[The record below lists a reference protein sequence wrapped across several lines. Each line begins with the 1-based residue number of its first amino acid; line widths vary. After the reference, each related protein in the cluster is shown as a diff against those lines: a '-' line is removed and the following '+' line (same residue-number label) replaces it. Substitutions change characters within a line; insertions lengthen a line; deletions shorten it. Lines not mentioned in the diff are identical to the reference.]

1 MLELS
6 QKRTMTAAP
15 ARSSALQPRKLML
28 ALVLLLVALVA
39 ILIKDRQFWFGSEE
53 AVIESDLPAAQPMP
67 MPTTTTQSAPAAAKA
82 APAPTISAPAH
93 ATNKPVANAKTSSQ
107 PVAPETPAVTTT
119 RTVLPP
125 LDVEVVAGD
134 NHRAV
139 RPRSNVTKVQVAKV
153 PGIQPEAPAAS
164 VTSKAAGHEAM
175 PATATH
181 PPQTEIHATYP
192 VLAQHMNVQGSV
204 VLEAVIGTDGMIE
217 NVRVLSG
224 PAILSTA
231 AQQAVREWR
240 FKPIYQH
247 GQAVESKAR
256 ITVNFT
262 IKVGDSLPSSTLAQG
277 TPSGES
283 DLTR

>member
-6 QKRTMTAAP
+6 QKRNMTAAP
-15 ARSSALQPRKLML
+15 ARKGSQPRKLML

-53 AVIESDLPAAQPMP
+53 AVIESDLPAAQPTP
-67 MPTTTTQSAPAAAKA
+67 ATAAQSAPVTNA
-82 APAPTISAPAH
+82 APAATSAPAH
-93 ATNKPVANAKTSSQ
+93 AAKNPVATAKTSSQ
-107 PVAPETPAVTTT
+107 PAGPETPAVTAT

-125 LDVEVVAGD
+125 LDVEVIAGD
-134 NHRAV
+134 NHHTV

-164 VTSKAAGHEAM
+164 ITSKAATHEVVTA
-175 PATATH
+175 AATH
-181 PPQTEIHATYP
+181 LPQTEIHATYP

-204 VLEAVIGTDGMIE
+204 VLEALIGTDGMIE
-217 NVRVLSG
+217 NVRVLRG
-224 PAILSTA
+224 PAILSSA
-231 AQQAVREWR
+231 AQQAVREWK

-247 GQAVESKAR
+247 GQAVESKAT

-262 IKVGDSLPSSTLAQG
+262 IRVGDSLPSSTLAQG
-277 TPSGES
+277 TSSLEP

>member
-6 QKRTMTAAP
+6 QKRNMTAAP
-15 ARSSALQPRKLML
+15 ARKGSQPRKLML

-53 AVIESDLPAAQPMP
+53 AVIESDLPAAQPTP
-67 MPTTTTQSAPAAAKA
+67 ATAAQSAPVTNA
-82 APAPTISAPAH
+82 APAATSAPAH
-93 ATNKPVANAKTSSQ
+93 AAKNPVATAKTSSQ
-107 PVAPETPAVTTT
+107 PAVPETPAVTAT

-125 LDVEVVAGD
+125 LDVEVIAGD
-134 NHRAV
+134 NHHTV

-164 VTSKAAGHEAM
+164 ITSKAATHEVVTA
-175 PATATH
+175 AATH
-181 PPQTEIHATYP
+181 LPQTEIHATYP

-204 VLEAVIGTDGMIE
+204 VLEALIGTDGMIE
-217 NVRVLSG
+217 NVRVLRG
-224 PAILSTA
+224 PAILSSA
-231 AQQAVREWR
+231 AQQAVREWK

-247 GQAVESKAR
+247 GQAVESKAT

-262 IKVGDSLPSSTLAQG
+262 IRVGDSLPISTLAQG
-277 TPSGES
+277 TSSLEP

>member
-6 QKRTMTAAP
+6 QKRNMTAAP
-15 ARSSALQPRKLML
+15 ARKGSQPRKLML

-53 AVIESDLPAAQPMP
+53 AVIESDLPAAQPTP
-67 MPTTTTQSAPAAAKA
+67 ATAAQSAPVTNA
-82 APAPTISAPAH
+82 APAATSAPAH
-93 ATNKPVANAKTSSQ
+93 AAKNPVATAKTSSQ
-107 PVAPETPAVTTT
+107 PAVPETPAVTAT

-125 LDVEVVAGD
+125 LDVEVIAGD
-134 NHRAV
+134 NHHTV

-164 VTSKAAGHEAM
+164 ITSKAATHEVVTA
-175 PATATH
+175 AATH
-181 PPQTEIHATYP
+181 LPQTEIPATYP

-204 VLEAVIGTDGMIE
+204 VLEALIGTDGMIE
-217 NVRVLSG
+217 TVRVLRG
-224 PAILSTA
+224 PAIWSSA
-231 AQQAVREWR
+231 AQQAVREWK

-247 GQAVESKAR
+247 GQAVESKAT

-262 IKVGDSLPSSTLAQG
+262 IRVGDSLPSSTLAQG
-277 TPSGES
+277 TSSLEP

>member
-6 QKRTMTAAP
+6 QKRNMTPAP
-15 ARSSALQPRKLML
+15 ARKGSQPRKLML

-53 AVIESDLPAAQPMP
+53 AVIESDLPAAQPTP
-67 MPTTTTQSAPAAAKA
+67 ATAAQSAPAATKA
-82 APAPTISAPAH
+82 APAATSAPAH
-93 ATNKPVANAKTSSQ
+93 ATKNPVATAKTSSQ
-107 PVAPETPAVTTT
+107 PVAPETPAVTAT

-125 LDVEVVAGD
+125 LDVEVIAGD
-134 NHRAV
+134 NHHTV

-164 VTSKAAGHEAM
+164 ITSKAATRDVV
-175 PATATH
+175 PASATH
-181 PPQTEIHATYP
+181 LPQTEIHATYP

-204 VLEAVIGTDGMIE
+204 VLEALIGTDGMIE
-217 NVRVLSG
+217 NVRVLRG
-224 PAILSTA
+224 PAILSSA
-231 AQQAVREWR
+231 AQQAVREWK

-247 GQAVESKAR
+247 GQAVESKAT

-262 IKVGDSLPSSTLAQG
+262 IRVGDSLPSSTIAQG
-277 TPSGES
+277 TSSLES
-283 DLTR
+283 DLSR

>member
-6 QKRTMTAAP
+6 QKRNMTAAP
-15 ARSSALQPRKLML
+15 ARKGSQPRKLML

-53 AVIESDLPAAQPMP
+53 AVIESDLPAAQPTP
-67 MPTTTTQSAPAAAKA
+67 ATAAQSAPVTNA
-82 APAPTISAPAH
+82 APAATSAPAH
-93 ATNKPVANAKTSSQ
+93 AAKNPVATAKTSSQ
-107 PVAPETPAVTTT
+107 PAVPETPAVTAT

-125 LDVEVVAGD
+125 LDVEVIAGD
-134 NHRAV
+134 NHHTV

-164 VTSKAAGHEAM
+164 ITSKAATHEVVTA
-175 PATATH
+175 AATH
-181 PPQTEIHATYP
+181 LPQTEIHATSP
-192 VLAQHMNVQGSV
+192 VLAQHMNVQRSV
-204 VLEAVIGTDGMIE
+204 VLAALIGTDGMIE
-217 NVRVLSG
+217 NVRVLRG
-224 PAILSTA
+224 PAILSSA
-231 AQQAVREWR
+231 AQQAVREWK

-247 GQAVESKAR
+247 GQAVESKAT

-262 IKVGDSLPSSTLAQG
+262 IRVGDSLPSSTLAQG
-277 TPSGES
+277 TSSLEP

>member
-6 QKRTMTAAP
+6 QNRNVTPAP
-15 ARSSALQPRKLML
+15 ARQSSQAQQPRKLMI

-53 AVIESDLPAAQPMP
+53 SVIESDLPTAQP
-67 MPTTTTQSAPAAAKA
+67 TSATAAQSAPASTNP
-82 APAPTISAPAH
+82 APAATSAPAH
-93 ATNKPVANAKTSSQ
+93 ASKNPVATAKTSSQ
-107 PVAPETPAVTTT
+107 PVAPETPAVTAT

-125 LDVEVVAGD
+125 LDVEVIAGD
-134 NHRAV
+134 NHHTV

-164 VTSKAAGHEAM
+164 ITSKAATHEVV
-175 PATATH
+175 PAAATH
-181 PPQTEIHATYP
+181 LPQTEIHATYP

-204 VLEAVIGTDGMIE
+204 VLEALIGSDGMIE
-217 NVRVLSG
+217 NVRVLRG
-224 PAILSTA
+224 PAILSSA
-231 AQQAVREWR
+231 AQQAVREWK

-247 GQAVESKAR
+247 GQAVESKAT

-262 IKVGDSLPSSTLAQG
+262 IRVGDSLPSSTLAQG
-277 TPSGES
+277 TPSLES
-283 DLTR
+283 ELSR

>member
-6 QKRTMTAAP
+6 QKRNMTAAP
-15 ARSSALQPRKLML
+15 ARKGSQPRKLML

-53 AVIESDLPAAQPMP
+53 AVIESDLPAAQPTP
-67 MPTTTTQSAPAAAKA
+67 ATAAQSAPVTNA
-82 APAPTISAPAH
+82 APAATSAPAH
-93 ATNKPVANAKTSSQ
+93 AAKNPVATAKTSSQ
-107 PVAPETPAVTTT
+107 PAVPETPAVTAT

-125 LDVEVVAGD
+125 LDVEVIAGD
-134 NHRAV
+134 NHHTV

-164 VTSKAAGHEAM
+164 ITSKAATHEVVTA
-175 PATATH
+175 AATH
-181 PPQTEIHATYP
+181 LPQTEIHATYP

-204 VLEAVIGTDGMIE
+204 VLEALIGTDGMIE
-217 NVRVLSG
+217 NVRVLRG
-224 PAILSTA
+224 PAILSSA
-231 AQQAVREWR
+231 AQQAVREWK

-247 GQAVESKAR
+247 GQAVESKAT

-262 IKVGDSLPSSTLAQG
+262 IRVGDSLPSSTLAQG
-277 TPSGES
+277 TSSLEP

>member
-6 QKRTMTAAP
+6 QKRTSTAMP
-15 ARSSALQPRKLML
+15 ARSSAQQPRKLML
-28 ALVLLLVALVA
+28 ALVLFLVALVA
-39 ILIKDRQFWFGSEE
+39 ILVKDRQFWFGSEE
-53 AVIESDLPAAQPMP
+53 SMIESDLPATQPTPTTEAQPATAASKSGA
-67 MPTTTTQSAPAAAKA
+67 PTTSAAAHA
-82 APAPTISAPAH
+82 A
-93 ATNKPVANAKTSSQ
+93 NKPVANAKTSSQ
-107 PVAPETPAVTTT
+107 PVAPESPAVTAT

-134 NHRAV
+134 KHHAV
-139 RPRSNVTKVQVAKV
+139 RPPSNVTKVEVAKV
-153 PGIQPEAPAAS
+153 PGIQPEAPAA
-164 VTSKAAGHEAM
+164 TITNKAAEHEVV

-181 PPQTEIHATYP
+181 LPQAEIHATYP

-204 VLEAVIGTDGMIE
+204 VLEAVIGTDGLIE

-224 PAILSTA
+224 PAILSSA

-240 FKPIYQH
+240 FKPIYQN
-247 GQAVESKAR
+247 GQAVESKAK

-262 IKVGDSLPSSTLAQG
+262 IKVGDSQPSNTLAQG
-277 TPSGES
+277 TSSSQP

>member
-6 QKRTMTAAP
+6 QKRTLNAAP
-15 ARSSALQPRKLML
+15 APKGVQAGQPRKLML

-53 AVIESDLPAAQPMP
+53 SVIESDLPATPA
-67 MPTTTTQSAPAAAKA
+67 TAAAPAATNA
-82 APAPTISAPAH
+82 APAATTSAPAH
-93 ATNKPVANAKTSSQ
+93 ATKKPVATAKTSSQ

-134 NHRAV
+134 KHHTV
-139 RPRSNVTKVQVAKV
+139 RPRSNVTKVEVAKV

-164 VTSKAAGHEAM
+164 ITSKAATHEVV
-175 PATATH
+175 PAAATH
-181 PPQTEIHATYP
+181 LPQTEIHATYP

-204 VLEAVIGTDGMIE
+204 VLEALIGTDGMIE
-217 NVRVLSG
+217 NVRVLRG
-224 PAILSTA
+224 PAILSSA
-231 AQQAVREWR
+231 AQQAVREWK

-247 GQAVESKAR
+247 GQAVESKAT

-262 IKVGDSLPSSTLAQG
+262 IRVGDSLPSSTLAQG
-277 TPSGES
+277 TSSLES
-283 DLTR
+283 DLSR

>member
-15 ARSSALQPRKLML
+15 ARSSAQQPRKLML

-53 AVIESDLPAAQPMP
+53 AVIESDLPAIQPTPTTAAQPA
-67 MPTTTTQSAPAAAKA
+67 TTATNA
-82 APAPTISAPAH
+82 APAPTMSAPAH
-93 ATNKPVANAKTSSQ
+93 ATKKPVATAKTSSQ

-153 PGIQPEAPAAS
+153 PGVQPEAPAAS
-164 VTSKAAGHEAM
+164 ITSKAAGHEAM

-181 PPQTEIHATYP
+181 LPQTEIHATYP

>member
-6 QKRTMTAAP
+6 QNRNVTPAP
-15 ARSSALQPRKLML
+15 ARKGSQPRKLML

-53 AVIESDLPAAQPMP
+53 AVIESDLPTAQPTP
-67 MPTTTTQSAPAAAKA
+67 ASAAQSAPVATKA
-82 APAPTISAPAH
+82 APATSSAVAH
-93 ATNKPVANAKTSSQ
+93 ATKNPVATAKTSSQ
-107 PVAPETPAVTTT
+107 PAVPETPAVTAT

-125 LDVEVVAGD
+125 LDVEVIAGD
-134 NHRAV
+134 NHHTV

-164 VTSKAAGHEAM
+164 ITSKAATHEVV
-175 PATATH
+175 PASATH
-181 PPQTEIHATYP
+181 LPQTEIHATYP

-204 VLEAVIGTDGMIE
+204 VLEALIGTDGMIE
-217 NVRVLSG
+217 NVRVLRG
-224 PAILSTA
+224 PAILSSA
-231 AQQAVREWR
+231 AQQAVREWK

-247 GQAVESKAR
+247 GQAVESKAT

-262 IKVGDSLPSSTLAQG
+262 IRVGDSLPSSTLAQG
-277 TPSGES
+277 TSSLES
-283 DLTR
+283 DVSR

>member
-6 QKRTMTAAP
+6 QKRNMTAAP
-15 ARSSALQPRKLML
+15 ARNGSQPRKLML

-53 AVIESDLPAAQPMP
+53 AVIESDLPAAQPTP
-67 MPTTTTQSAPAAAKA
+67 ATAAQSAPVTNA
-82 APAPTISAPAH
+82 APAATSAPAH
-93 ATNKPVANAKTSSQ
+93 AAKNPVATAKTSSQ
-107 PVAPETPAVTTT
+107 PAVPETPAVTAT

-125 LDVEVVAGD
+125 LDVEVIAGD
-134 NHRAV
+134 NHHTV

-164 VTSKAAGHEAM
+164 ITSKAATHEVVTA
-175 PATATH
+175 AATH
-181 PPQTEIHATYP
+181 LPQTEIHATYP

-204 VLEAVIGTDGMIE
+204 VLEALIGTDGMIE
-217 NVRVLSG
+217 NVRVLRG
-224 PAILSTA
+224 PAILSSA
-231 AQQAVREWR
+231 AQQAVREWK

-247 GQAVESKAR
+247 GQAVESKAT

-262 IKVGDSLPSSTLAQG
+262 IRVGDSLPSSTLAQG
-277 TPSGES
+277 TSSLEP